1 MKLQIYADFQNL
13 DDESRVRLNCRG
25 TLNDMSRLGRQFADG
40 LEVTLYTDDADEAG
54 KPDDLLVD
62 GVVRH
67 SDAEGIWVADVDWG
81 SIRHASDKRPSGDGN
96 GAPGQKASREA
107 I

>member
-1 MKLQIYADFQNL
+1 MEMWIYADFQNL
-13 DDESRVRLNCRG
+13 DDENRVRLNCRG
-25 TLNDMSRLGRQFADG
+25 TQDDMARLGFQFVDG
-40 LEVTLYTDDADEAG
+40 QEVTLYTDDADEAG

-67 SDAEGIWVADVDWG
+67 SDVEGIWVADVDWR
-81 SIRHASDKRPSGDGN
+81 SLRHVSDEKRPGDGN